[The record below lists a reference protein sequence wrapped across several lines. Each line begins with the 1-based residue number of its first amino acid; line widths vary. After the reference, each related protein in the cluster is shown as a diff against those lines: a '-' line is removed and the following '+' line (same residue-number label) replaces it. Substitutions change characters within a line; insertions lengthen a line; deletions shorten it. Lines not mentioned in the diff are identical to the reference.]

1 MIADRRRKTQ
11 ALKPGVVALDERA
24 LTSGGLNGHLAEL
37 RTQPAAHIVRI
48 KGDRL
53 SVTIESKRFELV
65 RIPPMTYQ
73 AAFEAAKRERFA
85 GRAGTLAR
93 LNTVG
98 KYNAVDRAFGD
109 AANGAWLGASRNSGD
124 PNSPLYWN
132 NTGTRVASY
141 AFLPGEP
148 NNFRGRES
156 KMALFKQGGR
166 LGGIDVSPTQYF
178 SVMIVEYPA

>member
-1 MIADRRRKTQ
+1 M
-11 ALKPGVVALDERA
+11 RA
-24 LTSGGLNGHLAEL
+24 RPAGLV
-37 RTQPAAHIVRI
+37 VRI
-48 KGDRL
+48 RGDRL
-53 SVTIESKRFELV
+53 AVTIEGKRFELV

-73 AAFEAAKRERFA
+73 AAFDAARRERFA

-93 LNTVG
+93 LNTPG
-98 KYNAVDRAFGD
+98 KFQAVVRAFGD

-124 PNSPLYWN
+124 SNSPLYWN

-156 KMALFKQGGR
+156 KLALAKQGGR
-166 LGGIDVSPTQYF
+166 LGGIDVSPMQYY
-178 SVMIVEYPA
+178 SVMVVEYPA

>member
-1 MIADRRRKTQ
+1 M
-11 ALKPGVVALDERA
+11 KPGILDLDDRA
-24 LTSGGLNGHLAEL
+24 LTSGGLNGHLAQL
-37 RTQPAAHIVRI
+37 SSHPAAHIVHA
-48 KGDRL
+48 KAARL
-53 SVTIESKRFELV
+53 SVTVEGKRFELV

-73 AAFEAAKRERFA
+73 AAFEAAKQERFA

-93 LNTVG
+93 LNTLG
-98 KYNAVDRAFGD
+98 KYQAVVRAFGD

-132 NTGTRVASY
+132 NTGQQVASY

-156 KMALFKQGGR
+156 KLALAKQGGQ
-166 LGGIDVSPTQYF
+166 LGSIDVSPMQYY